1 MNILEIYILIMT
13 ILIGL
18 CVGSFLNVVIY
29 RLPNEIKLSDE
40 VIIQNARTAY
50 NVVTQDLTK
59 YGYSK
64 EYLDG
69 LYEKLVNA
77 ENTWKLL
84 NDERITHVYEFLIND
99 IENLGSKFEFSKIND
114 YYSIVKRLDIV
125 NRHDLKYIDQSNVES
140 FKKEFDKYFKDL
152 NEDVNI
158 LTDISTLPTT
168 SVNKVGLIVV
178 SSMITTIGIGAVVF
192 TILKRKI
199 YR

>member
-1 MNILEIYILIMT
+1 MKTSQSVSKGSGNIKHNKREQDIPTKNIDRDLSHFNVTLIDE
-13 ILIGL
+13 
-18 CVGSFLNVVIY
+18 
-29 RLPNEIKLSDE
+29 PIKEVYHMVFDE
-40 VIIQNARTAY
+40 SVRAY
-50 NVVTQDLTK
+50 NSRQK
-59 YGYSK
+59 R
-64 EYLDG
+64 
-69 LYEKLVNA
+69 
-77 ENTWKLL
+77 
-84 NDERITHVYEFLIND
+84 NDR
-99 IENLGSKFEFSKIND
+99 KIND